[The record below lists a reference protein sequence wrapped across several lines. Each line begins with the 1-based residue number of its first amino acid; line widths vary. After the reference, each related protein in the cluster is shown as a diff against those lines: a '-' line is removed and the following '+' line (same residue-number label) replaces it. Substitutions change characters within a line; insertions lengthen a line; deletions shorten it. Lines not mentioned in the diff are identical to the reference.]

1 MGSLRPVRQD
11 HTRGLAI
18 QTSSMR
24 PSLTK
29 LRRFA
34 FLLPMSLL
42 LTIGCSEKSM
52 PEPAL
57 RVEPDASSRIELE
70 VPVTDPAASET
81 PSVAA
86 SETSAPEPRLLP
98 KAPET
103 LTIGD
108 PSPGLEI
115 AKWIKGSP
123 VNGRLT
129 DGVHVVEFW
138 ATWCGPCLAGMPHIS
153 ELQKKFDDK
162 VTFIGVTREDEATV
176 DKFLNSKAS
185 DGRTWNDVIEYRLA
199 IDDRG
204 WTNTAYMR
212 AAGQNGIPCAFIVGR
227 DGVVDWIGHPG
238 RIDEPLKKIVDG
250 DWDREAAIAEFKQQ
264 QRLKEMSAKLSQLA
278 RSSDWDGALELLDQ
292 FEKESGKSTGLTNFR
307 LKLLQ
312 SAGRTEEASAVRS
325 QLVDDAWDQSA
336 TLNEFAWSLVS
347 VPNPTDLDLALKA
360 ARRASELTDDKDPG
374 ILDTVARCYYES
386 GELDEAIR
394 WQNLAVEKGNGNP
407 EIDAALKRYLDEKA
421 KADNAAETKDA
432 PAKEAESVD
441 GDSGEKTE

>member
-1 MGSLRPVRQD
+1 
-11 HTRGLAI
+11 
-18 QTSSMR
+18 MR
-24 PSLTK
+24 ANSAK
-29 LRRFA
+29 LGRFA
-34 FLLPMSLL
+34 FLLPISLL
-42 LTIGCSEKSM
+42 LTIGCREKSM
-52 PEPAL
+52 PEL
-57 RVEPDASSRIELE
+57 TSRVEPNASPRIEIE
-70 VPVTDPAASET
+70 EPVTGPT
-81 PSVAA
+81 PSEAPSDP
-86 SETSAPEPRLLP
+86 SEPEPRPLP

-123 VNGRLT
+123 VNGKLA
-129 DGVHVVEFW
+129 DGVHVIEFW

-176 DKFLNSKAS
+176 DKFLSSQAS
-185 DGRTWNDVIEYRLA
+185 DGRNWNDVIEYRLA
-199 IDDRG
+199 IDDRA

-227 DGVVDWIGHPG
+227 DGVVEWIGHPG

-264 QRLKEMSAKLSQLA
+264 QRLKEMSAKMSQLA
-278 RSSDWDGALELLDQ
+278 RSSDWDGALEMLDKI
-292 FEKESGKSTGLTNFR
+292 EKESGKSKGLTKFR

-325 QLVDDAWDQSA
+325 QMVDDAWDQSA
-336 TLNEFAWSLVS
+336 NLNEIARSIVT
-347 VPNPTDLDLALKA
+347 VPNPTNLDVAVKA

-374 ILDTVARCYYES
+374 ILDTVARCYYEL
-386 GELDEAIR
+386 GDLDEAIR

-407 EIDAALKRYLDEKA
+407 KIDASLKRYLDEKA
-421 KADNAAETKDA
+421 KSDNAAETKDT
-432 PAKEAESVD
+432 PAKEAKSVD